1 MKFLVILPLFMVTLL
16 ARNRKYLIE
25 VEDENEIINEKEK
38 NHVDEENLL
47 NHEEKNIDE
56 EKNVKSRKVF
66 LLKRLTIIH
75 ISNVA
80 EFSVIKV
87 EKGSAEQSI

>member
-66 LLKRLTIIH
+66 
-75 ISNVA
+75 
-80 EFSVIKV
+80 FIK
-87 EKGSAEQSI
+87 KINNHTYI

>member
-1 MKFLVILPLFMVTLL
+1 MVTLL

-66 LLKRLTIIH
+66 Y
-75 ISNVA
+75 
-80 EFSVIKV
+80 
-87 EKGSAEQSI
+87 